1 MHTDIMFVNTHAFLI
16 TVAEPLGLTLC
27 TDLGRKA
34 SGRSL
39 SVVRAALTSKI
50 AILASQNFI
59 VTTLLTDGEGAIAS
73 MSAELQGRGI
83 SVNPAGPGQHIPR
96 VERKIREIKERIRGI
111 IATTPWS
118 IPRRLLPHL
127 VQFAVSRINLVPHR
141 GGILGVAC
149 PREAFLGIKTDY
161 SIDLQVGFGD
171 SVEATRAS
179 TDNSTVARTH
189 AAISL
194 SPAGY
199 DGTCWFFD
207 LQTKT
212 TFKAA
217 KYTLLPT
224 TDAVISV
231 MNALAAADDKAVSIP
246 ALEFARGGQL
256 LLDTPPAGVV
266 APPVDEDEDQPP
278 ALIEDYDYD
287 SDDDADAPK
296 VVDADNVFPLED
308 EVVIE
313 RRADAPAQDATADD
327 DEFPELL
334 EDASDDEADVLP
346 PQKPSY
352 RG

>member
-127 VQFAVSRINLVPHR
+127 VQFAISRINLVPHR

-149 PREAFLGIKTDY
+149 PREAFLGVKADY
-161 SIDLQVGFGD
+161 KIDLQVGFGD
-171 SVEATRAS
+171 LAEAIYAS
-179 TDNSTVARTH
+179 TDNTTVARTH
-189 AAISL
+189 AAVAL
-194 SPAGY
+194 SPAGQ
-199 DGTCWFFD
+199 DGSYFFLD
-207 LQTKT
+207 LGTKSI
-212 TFKAA
+212 FRAA
-217 KYTLLPT
+217 KYTVLPT
-224 TDAVISV
+224 SEATIAA
-231 MNALAAADDKAVSIP
+231 MNALASAEEHNTSIS

-256 LLDTPPAGVV
+256 LAEAPPAGVV
-266 APPVDEDEDQPP
+266 PAAHIDDDDGDEPPP
-278 ALIEDYDYD
+278 LIEDYDSD
-287 SDDDADAPK
+287 SKA
-296 VVDADNVFPLED
+296 ED
-308 EVVIE
+308 
-313 RRADAPAQDATADD
+313 Q
-327 DEFPELL
+327 
-334 EDASDDEADVLP
+334 
-346 PQKPSY
+346 
-352 RG
+352 